1 MFKKILAKFQ
11 KKKNEEPKGEE
22 VLLSRIDKHMNF
34 ILRDRLGFVNK
45 TINSKILDIA
55 KGKDDVM
62 LSLRNL
68 HKSKLLNTNIPEREV
83 QIMDGNRDNYIK
95 KVSHFTSSI
104 DVPKTYL
111 DTYDYCVTFSKEL
124 EQLNRDVQKNIFVLQ
139 HFFSNEVKESNRALH
154 SLEEAIIDIR
164 VLLEK
169 NGITNLKEIQRDITL
184 FMENVTKMKS
194 FKEQIDA
201 ENSELQIHKEKKD
214 RLDER
219 IKTIS
224 NSTDYR
230 ALEGFQQDKG
240 AAENSIKQ
248 TLTEITAHFS
258 ILEFALR
265 KYYYKYPDK
274 KIIKTY
280 LEDLKQALIHDKNL
294 EITQLLLE
302 LNKSIESDELEL
314 KDRKKEHCIEAI
326 SKLTFEFLKE
336 SQATIL
342 KLEDQKQHAQSKIT
356 HNSASLN
363 LSEQQYWVNATEDK
377 IKYHLNNIERLDKNI
392 STIKL
397 DNDKIITDLK
407 TELEKLMDRDIIL
420 KDDLTTKILSGKPI
434 TIEDNSN

>member
-1 MFKKILAKFQ
+1 
-11 KKKNEEPKGEE
+11 
-22 VLLSRIDKHMNF
+22 
-34 ILRDRLGFVNK
+34 
-45 TINSKILDIA
+45 
-55 KGKDDVM
+55 
-62 LSLRNL
+62 
-68 HKSKLLNTNIPEREV
+68 
-83 QIMDGNRDNYIK
+83 
-95 KVSHFTSSI
+95 
-104 DVPKTYL
+104 
-111 DTYDYCVTFSKEL
+111 
-124 EQLNRDVQKNIFVLQ
+124 
-139 HFFSNEVKESNRALH
+139 
-154 SLEEAIIDIR
+154 
-164 VLLEK
+164 
-169 NGITNLKEIQRDITL
+169 
-184 FMENVTKMKS
+184 MENVTKMKS